1 MPSLTP
7 AELQEAR
14 RKSGR
19 LGGRPRKPT
28 VEEARRT
35 ALDELVPKALRVLN
49 EHLDKGGPD
58 AWRAALR
65 IFEHQYGRAPEQPEE
80 PFACR
85 RRSRNVQGVASGVNA
100 SGQIIGSSTSS
111 TGSSRAVMWTTQT
124 DTSPPVGSPS
134 TADMC
139 WLR

>member
-7 AELQEAR
+7 AELQVAR

-28 VEEARRT
+28 VEEARRA
-35 ALDELVPKALRVLN
+35 ALDQLVPKALKVLN

-65 IFEHQYGRAPEQPEE
+65 IFEHQFGRAPEQREE
-80 PFACR
+80 SLLMPTTAEEVR
-85 RRSRNVQGVASGVNA
+85 QL
-100 SGQIIGSSTSS
+100 STDQLLRLVGDDSDDLRLS
-111 TGSSRAVMWTTQT
+111 TERTGSLN
-124 DTSPPVGSPS
+124 G
-134 TADMC
+134 
-139 WLR
+139 